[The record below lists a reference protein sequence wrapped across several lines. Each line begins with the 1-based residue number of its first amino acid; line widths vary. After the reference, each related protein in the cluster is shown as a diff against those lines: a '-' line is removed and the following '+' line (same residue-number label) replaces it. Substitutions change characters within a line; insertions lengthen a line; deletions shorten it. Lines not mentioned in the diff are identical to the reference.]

1 MGMTPIGDVIV
12 NGDRV
17 GAAAAVVRVDDIGLL
32 RGYGCFEVLRSYSGQ
47 PFRLDEH
54 LDRLTRSAAALLL
67 PLPPRRSLEEWAR
80 DRAAVGD
87 VLVRIAV
94 TGGTDLDELGVGS
107 STIVF
112 AHEARPPG
120 DSIRLLELPASWHPA
135 GATGELVGVKSL
147 SYAPNTAALL
157 RARREGFD
165 DALLLDAAAT
175 VLELPMASIAWVVDG
190 VVETPSLDLGILRS
204 VTRNAVI
211 ELAAMRG
218 IVIEQ
223 GRFPAVRLHAADEA
237 FVMSTTKEIL
247 PVAAVGSR
255 GFDPGPITAALS
267 SGFRELVV
275 AELGIG
281 TGSGVG

>member
-1 MGMTPIGDVIV
+1 MRMIPIGDVIV

-17 GAAAAVVRVDDIGLL
+17 VAASAVVRVDDIGLL

-54 LDRLTRSAAALLL
+54 LDRLTRSAAALRL
-67 PLPPRRSLEEWAR
+67 PLPPRRDLEAWAR
-80 DRAAVGD
+80 DRGAVGD
-87 VLVRIAV
+87 VVVRIVV

-120 DSIRLLELPASWHPA
+120 ESIRLLELPASWHPA
-135 GATGELVGVKSL
+135 GAAGELVGVKAL

-165 DALLLDAAAT
+165 DALLLDAATT

-204 VTRNAVI
+204 VTRDAVI
-211 ELAAMRG
+211 EVAAVRG
-218 IVIEQ
+218 IVVKE

-247 PVAAVGSR
+247 SVAAVGSR
-255 GFDPGPITAALS
+255 AFDPGPITAALS
-267 SGFRELVV
+267 TGFRDLVV
-275 AELGIG
+275 AELGTG